1 MTDVKD
7 FKEAFITCLK
17 LLVIGGSTLPVL
29 YLFRSDAERTGLLT
43 VIFVIGIAVLGVP
56 LTTATLLLL
65 LSAGAAIAQYFVIR
79 FIPNSFSYQEPGEFL
94 VPSWVI
100 PLQSLCF
107 LVVTEVISLRLAR
120 FVRMVLDHIRQI
132 TAGRGSILTLNK
144 EQQQTK
150 V

>member
-65 LSAGAAIAQYFVIR
+65 LSAGAAI
-79 FIPNSFSYQEPGEFL
+79 
-94 VPSWVI
+94 
-100 PLQSLCF
+100 
-107 LVVTEVISLRLAR
+107 
-120 FVRMVLDHIRQI
+120 
-132 TAGRGSILTLNK
+132 
-144 EQQQTK
+144 
-150 V
+150 